1 MQSNG
6 EVRKALEAPF
16 PAELVK
22 TRPGAFGNE
31 LSYIEAHHYIE
42 RLNRAYKGDWSFE
55 IVTHKIE
62 QNEVIVVGKLVADG
76 IIKMSFGSSEITRRK
91 DNGEIVSI
99 GDDLKAASTD
109 ALKKAASLYGVGLHL
124 YASGPQIQPN
134 KNQDSGNGRSKENGK
149 GAPSKAPG
157 NGNGNANGDSRLTS
171 RQHSYIKSL
180 AGEKGLT
187 EDQLEKMSL
196 ERFAKKLAF
205 VTKNEASSLIGE
217 LQES

>member
-1 MQSNG
+1 MQDNV

-16 PAELVK
+16 PVELVK
-22 TRPGAFGNE
+22 TRPGAFGDQLN
-31 LSYIEAHHYIE
+31 YIEAVHYIR
-42 RLNRAYKGDWSFE
+42 RLNQAYEGGWSFE
-55 IVTHKIE
+55 IVSHQVEEK
-62 QNEVIVVGKLVADG
+62 EVFVVGKLLAAGV
-76 IIKMSFGSSEITRRK
+76 IKMAFGSSEITRRK
-91 DNGEIVSI
+91 DDSEIVCL

-109 ALKKAASLYGVGLHL
+109 ALKKAASLLGLGLSL
-124 YASGPQIQPN
+124 YDEQPQNGGKHSGGTP
-134 KNQDSGNGRSKENGK
+134 GNGNRNGQ
-149 GAPSKAPG
+149 SKAPGNG

-196 ERFAKKLAF
+196 ERYAKKLAF

-217 LQES
+217 LQGS

>member
-22 TRPGAFGNE
+22 TRPGAFGDQLN
-31 LSYIEAHHYIE
+31 YIEAVHYIR
-42 RLNRAYKGDWSFE
+42 RLNQAYDGGWSFE
-55 IVTHKIE
+55 IVSHQVEKK
-62 QNEVIVVGKLVADG
+62 EVFVVGKLLAAGV
-76 IIKMSFGSSEITRRK
+76 IKMAFGSSDITRRK
-91 DNGEIVSI
+91 DDGEIVCL

-109 ALKKAASLYGVGLHL
+109 ALKKAASLLGLGLSL
-124 YASGPQIQPN
+124 YDEQPQNAGKHSG
-134 KNQDSGNGRSKENGK
+134 GT
-149 GAPSKAPG
+149 PG
-157 NGNGNANGDSRLTS
+157 NGNGNGQSKTPGNGNGKANGDSRLTS

-187 EDQLEKMSL
+187 EDQLEKMAL